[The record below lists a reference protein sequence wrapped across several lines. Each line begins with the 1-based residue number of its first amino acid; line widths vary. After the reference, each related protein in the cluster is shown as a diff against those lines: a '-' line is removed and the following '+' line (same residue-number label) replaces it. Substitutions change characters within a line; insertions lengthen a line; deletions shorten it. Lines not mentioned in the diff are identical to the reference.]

1 MKTYLKL
8 WLTAMFWAGAFIA
21 GKHVS
26 EHLGPF
32 AIAFLRF
39 ALASL
44 FLLALVWRKHGTLPR
59 LDRTQVFAVLLLG
72 ATGVFAYNAMFF
84 KGLSL
89 IEAGRAS
96 VVVATSPAFIAIGS
110 AVFFKERLGWVK
122 SSGVLLSILGA
133 AVVVSRGDLT
143 QVLTGGAG
151 LGEALILGCVLSW
164 TTYSLIGKAVMR
176 ALSPLVAVSYSVAVG
191 AVALFVAAC
200 FEGLGQDMRRATAL
214 DWLAIV
220 YMAVFATVL
229 GFVWFYEGVQEIGPT
244 RASLCI
250 NFVPVF
256 AVLLA
261 FFLLGEPLT
270 VSLALGAAL
279 VLLGTYLTNRTSWQP
294 HEKI

>member
-8 WLTAMFWAGAFIA
+8 SLTAVFWAGAFIA

-39 ALASL
+39 ALAAL
-44 FLLALVWRKHGTLPR
+44 LLLAMVWRKHGRLPR
-59 LDRTQVFAVLLLG
+59 LDRAQVAAVLVLG

-89 IEAGRAS
+89 VEAGRAS
-96 VVVATSPAFIAIGS
+96 VIIATSPAFIAIGS
-110 AVFFKERLGWVK
+110 ATLFKERLGWTR
-122 SSGVLLSILGA
+122 SLGVLLSILGA
-133 AVVVSRGDLT
+133 AVVISRGDLR
-143 QVLTGGAG
+143 QVLAGGAG
-151 LGEALILGCVLSW
+151 LGEMLILGCVLSW
-164 TTYSLIGKAVMR
+164 TAYSLIGKSVMR
-176 ALSPLVAVSYSVAVG
+176 GLSPLVAVSYSIVAG
-191 AVALFVAAC
+191 AAALFVAALPA
-200 FEGLGQDMRRATAL
+200 GLGRDLRQATIL

-229 GFVWFYEGVQEIGPT
+229 GFVWFYEGVRKIGPT

-261 FFLLGEPLT
+261 FFLLREPLT
-270 VSLALGAAL
+270 LSLALGAAL
-279 VLLGTYLTNRTSWQP
+279 VLLGTYLTNGAPRQGI
-294 HEKI
+294 EKT

>member
-26 EHLGPF
+26 DHLGPF

-39 ALASL
+39 ALASVL
-44 FLLALVWRKHGTLPR
+44 LLAMVRHSYGTLPR
-59 LDRTQVFAVLLLG
+59 LDRKQVLAILLLG

-96 VVVATSPAFIAIGS
+96 VIIATSPAFIAIGS
-110 AVFFKERLGWVK
+110 AAFFKERLGLVRTF
-122 SSGVLLSILGA
+122 GVLLSVFGA
-133 AVVVSRGDLT
+133 AVVVSRGDLR
-143 QVLTGGAG
+143 QVLAGGAG

-164 TTYSLIGKAVMR
+164 AAYSLIGKRVMR
-176 ALSPLVAVSYSVAVG
+176 DLSPLVAVGYSIVIGSVALG
-191 AVALFVAAC
+191 IAAC
-200 FEGLGQDMRRATAL
+200 FDGLGHVISRATAL

-220 YMAVFATVL
+220 YMTVFATVL
-229 GFVWFYEGVQEIGPT
+229 GFVWFYEGVREIGPT

-261 FFLLGEPLT
+261 WLFLREPLT
-270 VSLALGAAL
+270 ASLALGAAL
-279 VLLGTYLTNRTSWQP
+279 VLSGTFMTNSTSRRRR
-294 HEKI
+294 EDD

>member
-26 EHLGPF
+26 DHLGPF

-39 ALASL
+39 ALASVL
-44 FLLALVWRKHGTLPR
+44 LLALVRVRYGVLPR
-59 LDRTQVFAVLLLG
+59 LDRKQTLAVLLLG
-72 ATGVFAYNAMFF
+72 AIGVFAYNALFF

-96 VVVATSPAFIAIGS
+96 VIVATSPAFIAVGS
-110 AVFFKERLGWVK
+110 AAFFRERLGLVRL
-122 SSGVLLSILGA
+122 SGVLLSVLGA
-133 AVVVSRGDLT
+133 AVVVSRGDLRE
-143 QVLTGGAG
+143 VLAGGAG
-151 LGEALILGCVLSW
+151 LGEVMIFGCVLSW
-164 TTYSLIGKAVMR
+164 AAYSLIGKTVMR
-176 ALSPLVAVSYSVAVG
+176 ELSPLVAVCYSIVAG
-191 AVALFVAAC
+191 SVALFIAAC
-200 FEGLGQDMRRATAL
+200 LDGLGNDILRATAL

-220 YMAVFATVL
+220 YMTVFATVL
-229 GFVWFYEGVQEIGPT
+229 GFVWFYEGVCEIGPT

-261 FFLLGEPLT
+261 WLLLRESLT
-270 VSLALGAAL
+270 ISLALGAAL
-279 VLLGTYLTNRTSWQP
+279 VLSGTYLTNRVSRR
-294 HEKI
+294 

>member
-8 WLTAMFWAGAFIA
+8 WLTALFWAGAFVA

-39 ALASL
+39 GLASL
-44 FLLALVWRKHGTLPR
+44 LLLVIVRWRYGTLPP
-59 LDRTQVFAVLLLG
+59 LDRGQIVVVLLLG

-84 KGLSL
+84 KALSL

-110 AVFFKERLGWVK
+110 AVFFRERLGWVR
-122 SSGVLLSILGA
+122 SLGVLLSVFGA
-133 AVVVSRGDLT
+133 AVVVSRGNLRE
-143 QVLTGGAG
+143 VLAGGVG
-151 LGEALILGCVLSW
+151 LGEAMILGCVLSW
-164 TTYSLIGKAVMR
+164 SAYSLIGKTVMR
-176 ALSPLVAVSYSVAVG
+176 SLSPLVAVSNSVAIG
-191 AVALFVAAC
+191 SLALFVGAC
-200 FEGLGQDMRRATAL
+200 IEGLGPSAREATAL

-229 GFVWFYEGVQEIGPT
+229 GFVWFYEGVRQIGPT

-261 FFLLGEPLT
+261 FLLLGEPLT

-279 VLLGTYLTNRTSWQP
+279 VLSGTYLTNSA
-294 HEKI
+294 

>member
-26 EHLGPF
+26 DHLGPF

-39 ALASL
+39 ALASVL
-44 FLLALVWRKHGTLPR
+44 LLAMVRHQYGTLPR
-59 LDRTQVFAVLLLG
+59 PDRQQTLAVLLLG
-72 ATGVFAYNAMFF
+72 AIGVFAYNALFF

-96 VVVATSPAFIAIGS
+96 VIVATSPAFIAVGS
-110 AVFFKERLGWVK
+110 AAFFKERLGWVR
-122 SSGVLLSILGA
+122 SSGVVLSVLGA
-133 AVVVSRGDLT
+133 AVVVSRGNLR
-143 QVLTGGAG
+143 QVLAGGVG
-151 LGEALILGCVLSW
+151 LGEAMIFGCVLSW
-164 TTYSLIGKAVMR
+164 AAYSLLGKTVMR
-176 ALSPLVAVSYSVAVG
+176 DLSPLVAVCYSIVAG
-191 AVALFVAAC
+191 SVALFAAAC
-200 FEGLGQDMRRATAL
+200 FDGLGHDIARATAL

-220 YMAVFATVL
+220 YMTVFATVL
-229 GFVWFYEGVQEIGPT
+229 GFVWFYEGVREIGPT

-261 FFLLGEPLT
+261 WLFLHEPLT
-270 VSLALGAAL
+270 ISLALGAAL
-279 VLLGTYLTNRTSWQP
+279 VLSGAYLTNRVSQR
-294 HEKI
+294 

>member
-8 WLTAMFWAGAFIA
+8 WLTALFWAGAFVA

-39 ALASL
+39 GLASL
-44 FLLALVWRKHGTLPR
+44 LLLAMVRWKYGVLPR
-59 LDRTQVFAVLLLG
+59 LDRGQIVVVLLLG

-84 KGLSL
+84 KALSL

-110 AVFFKERLGWVK
+110 AVFFKERLGWVR
-122 SSGVLLSILGA
+122 SLGVLLSVFGA
-133 AVVVSRGDLT
+133 AVVVSRGNLRE
-143 QVLTGGAG
+143 VLAGGVG

-164 TTYSLIGKAVMR
+164 SAYSLIGKTVMR
-176 ALSPLVAVSYSVAVG
+176 SLSPLVAVSYSVAIG
-191 AVALFVAAC
+191 SLALFVGAC
-200 FEGLGQDMRRATAL
+200 IEGLGRSAREATAL

-220 YMAVFATVL
+220 YMAVFATVV
-229 GFVWFYEGVQEIGPT
+229 GFVWFYEGVRQIGPT

-261 FFLLGEPLT
+261 FLLLGEPLT

-279 VLLGTYLTNRTSWQP
+279 VLSGTYLTSSA
-294 HEKI
+294 

>member
-8 WLTAMFWAGAFIA
+8 WVTAMFWAGAFIA

-26 EHLGPF
+26 DHLGPF

-39 ALASL
+39 ALAAVL
-44 FLLALVWRKHGTLPR
+44 LLAMVRHHYGTLPR
-59 LDRTQVFAVLLLG
+59 LNRKQTLAVLLLG

-96 VVVATSPAFIAIGS
+96 VIIATSPAFIAVGS
-110 AVFFKERLGWVK
+110 AVFFGERIGWGRL
-122 SSGVLLSILGA
+122 SGVLLSILGA
-133 AVVVSRGDLT
+133 AVVVSRGDLRE
-143 QVLTGGAG
+143 VLAGGAG
-151 LGEALILGCVLSW
+151 RGEALILGCVLSW
-164 TTYSLIGKAVMR
+164 AAYSLVGKTVMR
-176 ALSPLVAVSYSVAVG
+176 DLSPLVAVGYSIVAGSVALG
-191 AVALFVAAC
+191 IAAC
-200 FEGLGQDMRRATAL
+200 FDGLGRDLSQATAL

-220 YMAVFATVL
+220 YMTVFATVL
-229 GFVWFYEGVQEIGPT
+229 GFVWFYEGVREIGPT

-261 FFLLGEPLT
+261 WLFLHEPLT

-279 VLLGTYLTNRTSWQP
+279 VLSGTYLTNSIRRP
-294 HEKI
+294 RLEKD